1 MASTTQGLEDLKS
14 ALSGKAD
21 AGVAAAIS
29 ASLSDTGNVPIERK
43 PIIDKLGRSYATGKR
58 KNAVAR
64 VWIKPG
70 NGKIVVNERT
80 IEVYFARPAQQM
92 IINHAF
98 KVAGRERQYDVIATV
113 AGGGLSGQAGA
124 VRHGISKALT
134 YQEPDLRGALKSAG
148 LITRD
153 SRVVERK
160 KYGHAKARKR
170 FQFSKR

>member
-1 MASTTQGLEDLKS
+1 MASTTKGLEDLKS
-14 ALSGKAD
+14 ALGGKAD
-21 AGVAAAIS
+21 ANVAAAVA
-29 ASLSDTGNVPIERK
+29 ASLTDSGNAPVVRVPIK
-43 PIIDKLGRSYATGKR
+43 DKLGRSYATGKR

-64 VWIKPG
+64 VWVKPG
-70 NGKIVVNERT
+70 NGKIMINGRS
-80 IEVYFARPAQQM
+80 IEVYFARPIQQM

-98 KVAGRERQYDVIATV
+98 KVAGRERQYDVMATV
-113 AGGGLSGQAGA
+113 VGGGLSGQAGA

-134 YQEPDLRGALKSAG
+134 FQEPDLRTALKQAG

-160 KYGHAKARKR
+160 KSGRAKARKR

>member
-1 MASTTQGLEDLKS
+1 MASTTKGLEDLKT

-29 ASLSDTGNVPIERK
+29 ASLSETGNAPVIRV

-70 NGKIVVNERT
+70 NGKVIVNERT

-113 AGGGLSGQAGA
+113 AGGGLSSVEPNGSIGYRIGA
-124 VRHGISKALT
+124 SSGPGCPRRVYSYIS
-134 YQEPDLRGALKSAG
+134 
-148 LITRD
+148 
-153 SRVVERK
+153 
-160 KYGHAKARKR
+160 
-170 FQFSKR
+170 